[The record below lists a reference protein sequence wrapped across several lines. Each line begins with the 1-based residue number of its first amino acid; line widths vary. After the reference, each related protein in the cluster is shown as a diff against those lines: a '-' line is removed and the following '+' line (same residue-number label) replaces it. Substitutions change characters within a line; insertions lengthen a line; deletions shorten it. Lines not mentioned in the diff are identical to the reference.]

1 MGLITKNSKLSDIML
16 ANHLLILP
24 LEHFS
29 INLGSAEKTVGE
41 VCKEHKINESLFLSI
56 LNLFNGIHSG
66 ISEELSFGDL
76 KVIIKYLKNCHKYY
90 LDEKCPQIYK
100 YIQDEILLNNNSE
113 MSLVEKFFDD
123 YLSEVKNHLNYEND
137 VVFPYI
143 ERTIDLFESNDS
155 KNISDYSVLDYK
167 DNHFDIEDKLADLKN
182 LLIKYLPINNDQQI
196 RRKLLFEL
204 FEFES
209 DLNIHSTIEETV
221 LIPIVEKMENVL
233 KAYNV

>member
-1 MGLITKNSKLSDIML
+1 MITVFISQVKYKFQIFI
-16 ANHLLILP
+16 LLI
-24 LEHFS
+24 
-29 INLGSAEKTVGE
+29 I
-41 VCKEHKINESLFLSI
+41 
-56 LNLFNGIHSG
+56 
-66 ISEELSFGDL
+66 
-76 KVIIKYLKNCHKYY
+76 
-90 LDEKCPQIYK
+90 
-100 YIQDEILLNNNSE
+100 
-113 MSLVEKFFDD
+113 
-123 YLSEVKNHLNYEND
+123 NHLNYEND